1 MATYKTIAS
10 IACVAA
16 LLLVQGC
23 STTPRFNRQFGASV
37 RANVAAQTIDPRGA
51 ANANPATGIDGPAA
65 RAAHARYERSFAQ
78 PQTEVSPLVK
88 TLGNGQ

>member
-1 MATYKTIAS
+1 MATYKT

-23 STTPRFNRQFGASV
+23 ATAPRFDRQFGASV

-51 ANANPATGIDGPAA
+51 ANANPAAGIDGPAG
-65 RAAHARYERSFAQ
+65 RAAHARYQRSFAQ
-78 PQTEVSPLVK
+78 PQSEAGSLVNS
-88 TLGNGQ
+88 LGNGQ